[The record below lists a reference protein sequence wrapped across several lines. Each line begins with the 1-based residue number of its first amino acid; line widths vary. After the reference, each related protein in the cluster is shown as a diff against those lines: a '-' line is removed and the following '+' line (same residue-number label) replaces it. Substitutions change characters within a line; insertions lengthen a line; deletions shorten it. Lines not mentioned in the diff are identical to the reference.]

1 MASTLDHLLPAPDV
15 SERHGRLVRATP
27 GRADA
32 AVRALT
38 LREVPVVAL
47 LTAVRSL
54 PELAVRRHVPPVVDR
69 PLLEQARAAGF
80 TVLHDVPGEEL
91 VLGLIAQVWRPG
103 GRVVRATTP
112 AEFTSF
118 AEPGF
123 VRAAMDVRFTAVDG
137 GTVVA
142 TETRVRATDAGA
154 RRAFGRYWR
163 VVGPFSGLIRIALLR
178 GVATRAGRQPA
189 GRQPELL
196 PDRA

>member
-27 GRADA
+27 DRADA
-32 AVRALT
+32 ALRALT

-54 PELAVRRHVPPVVDR
+54 PELAARRRVPAAVDQ
-69 PLLEQARAAGF
+69 PLVEQALAAGF

-103 GRVVRATTP
+103 GEVVRAATP
-112 AEFTSF
+112 AEFTAF
-118 AEPGF
+118 AAPGF
-123 VRAAMDVRFTAVDG
+123 VRAVMNVRLTAVDG
-137 GTVVA
+137 GTLVA
-142 TETRVRATDAGA
+142 TETRVRATDAAA

-163 VVGPFSGLIRIALLR
+163 LIAPFSGLIRVLLLR
-178 GVATRAGRQPA
+178 GLAVRAEGQALAPV
-189 GRQPELL
+189 